1 VFFNS
6 HIINSDRLAIKV
18 TLLGDMTFF
27 IVKLTYKAVK
37 MKVSSYNLN
46 TCSIWECSL
55 LTEKDEELLSI
66 LRLNARA
73 SVSDIA
79 RATGVSRTAIQ
90 NRLNK
95 LENNNVIKAYSVVLD
110 SAYTSG
116 LISSNVSLKVKPN
129 LRQTICIALRKVHQI
144 SHIHSISGEY
154 DLLVTI
160 QASTLEK
167 LSEVLNMVCSTE
179 GVERTN
185 SAIILDTIFER

>member
-1 VFFNS
+1 MNV
-6 HIINSDRLAIKV
+6 
-18 TLLGDMTFF
+18 
-27 IVKLTYKAVK
+27 AVK
-37 MKVSSYNLN
+37 AEY
-46 TCSIWECSL
+46 SL

-66 LRLNARA
+66 LQVNARA

-116 LISSNVSLKVKPN
+116 LISSNVSLKVKPS
-129 LRQTICIALRKVHQI
+129 LRQPICVALRKVPQI

-167 LSEVLNMVCSTE
+167 LSEVLNVVCSTD
-179 GVERTN
+179 GVQRTN

>member
-1 VFFNS
+1 
-6 HIINSDRLAIKV
+6 
-18 TLLGDMTFF
+18 M
-27 IVKLTYKAVK
+27 
-37 MKVSSYNLN
+37 
-46 TCSIWECSL
+46 
-55 LTEKDEELLSI
+55 
-66 LRLNARA
+66 
-73 SVSDIA
+73 
-79 RATGVSRTAIQ
+79 
-90 NRLNK
+90 
-95 LENNNVIKAYSVVLD
+95 LD

>member
-1 VFFNS
+1 MN
-6 HIINSDRLAIKV
+6 IATK
-18 TLLGDMTFF
+18 T
-27 IVKLTYKAVK
+27 
-37 MKVSSYNLN
+37 
-46 TCSIWECSL
+46 ECLL

-66 LRLNARA
+66 LRINARA

-110 SAYTSG
+110 SAYTNS

-129 LRQTICIALRKVHQI
+129 LRKNICITLRKVHQI
-144 SHIHSISGEY
+144 SHIYSISGEY
-154 DLLVTI
+154 DLLITI

-167 LSEVLNMVCSTE
+167 LSEVLNMVCSTD

>member
-1 VFFNS
+1 M
-6 HIINSDRLAIKV
+6 IIAFEMESGV
-18 TLLGDMTFF
+18 
-27 IVKLTYKAVK
+27 
-37 MKVSSYNLN
+37 
-46 TCSIWECSL
+46 

-95 LENNNVIKAYSVVLD
+95 LENNNIIKGYSVVLD
-110 SAYTSG
+110 STYSSG
-116 LISSNVSLKVKPN
+116 LISANVSLKVKPN
-129 LRQTICIALRKVHQI
+129 LRKNICIALRKVNQI
-144 SHIHSISGEY
+144 SSIHSISGEY
-154 DLLVTI
+154 DLLVSI
-160 QASTLEK
+160 QAGTLEK